1 MPLLCL
7 LLIVVAFIIA
17 CPLARVAMVWG
28 RRVGQ
33 LDVPDA
39 PGSGGRKSHARPI
52 PNTGG
57 VAIFAAVMLPMLA
70 TLGAVWLLPE
80 EMWTGRLSVVRPH
93 LEGLRG
99 QSPMAAGVMLAAL
112 VIHILG
118 IIDDRKRIGPF
129 IKLAVQAA
137 IAAMLTM
144 LFDVRVLD
152 LLSQV
157 WGTPGYAAS
166 VLISIAWIVVVTN
179 AMNFLDNMDGLAG
192 GVGVITA
199 SLFLAH
205 ALLGGQWFVA
215 ATAALIVGALLGF
228 LVFNFPNAR
237 LFMGD
242 GGSLVLGLLLAV
254 ISIRITYYAPGAS
267 TADASGAVRT
277 LAASEKWWA
286 VLTPLVILAIPLYD
300 FTSVTLIRLVQGKS
314 PFVGDQ
320 QHFSHRLVTRGVSKR
335 SAVMLIWMLTLLSGA
350 GGAALGHA
358 SAGWAMGIGAFTAII
373 LATLAIM
380 ERGGR

>member
-7 LLIVVAFIIA
+7 LLIFVAFTIA
-17 CPLARVAMVWG
+17 CPLARVAMAWG

-52 PNTGG
+52 PSTGG
-57 VAIFAAVMLPMLA
+57 VAIFATVMLPMLA
-70 TLGAVWLLPE
+70 ALGAVWLLPDE
-80 EMWTGRLSVVRPH
+80 TWTGWLSSVQPH
-93 LEGLRG
+93 LIGLRS

-118 IIDDRKRIGPF
+118 LVDDRKRLGPF
-129 IKLAVQAA
+129 LKLAVQAA
-137 IAAMLTM
+137 VAGMLTM

-152 LLSQV
+152 LLSHT
-157 WGTPGYAAS
+157 WGTPGYVAS
-166 VLISIAWIVVVTN
+166 VLISFAWIIVVTN

-215 ATAALIVGALLGF
+215 ATAALLVGALLGF

-242 GGSLVLGLLLAV
+242 GGSLVLGLLLSV
-254 ISIRITYYAPGAS
+254 ISIRITYYAPGSS
-267 TADASGAVRT
+267 TAGAPT
-277 LAASEKWWA
+277 ASEKWWA

-300 FTSVTLIRLVQGKS
+300 FTSVTLIRIAQGKS

-320 QHFSHRLVTRGVSKR
+320 QHFSHRLVARGLSKG
-335 SAVMLIWMLTLLSGA
+335 SAVMFIWVLTLLAGA

-358 SAGWAMGIGAFTAII
+358 SAGWAVAIGALTAII